1 MLLELLLLR
10 GARPSSLYLWLVWIA
25 AILFVM
31 PTVAAP
37 HFCGGVFGRRT
48 FGRKLLCK
56 SYVPPKINHQ
66 PNDNIDVVAATGCG
80 EADGGV
86 NLALDIHYYTAI

>member
-1 MLLELLLLR
+1 MCRFR
-10 GARPSSLYLWLVWIA
+10 GSKG
-25 AILFVM
+25 LFGLQPYSAT
-31 PTVAAP
+31 PTVVAP

-86 NLALDIHYYTAI
+86 NLALDIHYYTVI